1 MSDDPFCL
9 TSPEAS
15 RRAPRPAPTQPG
27 DRDPYRVR
35 GPAIINIS
43 GGRTSAYML
52 RRVLDAYDGRLP
64 PDVHVVFANTGKE
77 LPETYTF
84 LGQCADAWSVPI
96 VWIQR
101 DLKAGGQFR
110 VVDSATA
117 ARDSEPFDQLILEKK
132 FLPNG
137 IMRFCT
143 QELKIIPAR
152 DYMRAQGYDEWLS
165 VVGLRADE
173 MRRVSRV
180 RDREHDEWTV
190 ACPLA
195 DAGVT
200 KADVEKFWREQPFD
214 LLLRP
219 WESNCAGCYLRS
231 SSTLER
237 VERDRPGTLDWWI
250 EWEKRMS
257 ARFEKRRS
265 MAEIKRRAQLPV
277 LPISIDEDYAL
288 PCNCTD

>member
-9 TSPEAS
+9 TSPEDS
-15 RRAPRPAPTQPG
+15 RRA
-27 DRDPYRVR
+27 RDPFRVR
-35 GPAIINIS
+35 GPAIINVS
-43 GGRTSAYML
+43 GGRTSAYLL
-52 RRVLDAYDGRLP
+52 RRVLDVNGGLP
-64 PDVHVVFANTGKE
+64 KDVHAVFANTGKE
-77 LPETYTF
+77 LPETYRF
-84 LGQCADAWSVPI
+84 LSQCADAWSVPI

-101 DLKAGGQFR
+101 DPKAGSRFR

-117 ARDSEPFDQLILEKK
+117 ARNSEPFDQLITEKK

-137 IMRFCT
+137 VMRFCT
-143 QELKIIPAR
+143 QELKIVPAR
-152 DYMRAQGYDEWLS
+152 DYMRAQGYEEWVS

-200 KADVEKFWREQPFD
+200 KADVDEFWRAQPFN
-214 LLLRP
+214 LRLRP

-250 EWEKRMS
+250 EWERRMG
-257 ARFEKRRS
+257 ATFEKRRS
-265 MAEIKRRAQLPV
+265 MAEIKRRAQLP
-277 LPISIDEDYAL
+277 LLSIDIDDDYGL